1 MTGAVVIEA
10 RAAITD
16 GHGKLWIDTV
26 EVSPPGQNEVLVEI
40 KAAGVCHTDYD
51 FMNRQVQRILGHE
64 GAGVVLEVGE
74 GVSHVK
80 AGDSVMLNWSQKCGE
95 CFQCQRGND
104 SLCENRQRPPLE
116 RTKYRG
122 EGIDRMFFLGT
133 MSTHTVVA
141 KQAVNRIDVD
151 IGFPAAAIVGCG
163 VMTGYGSAV
172 NAANIE
178 PGTNV
183 AVIGAGG
190 VGLNIIQGARI
201 AGAGRII
208 AIDINP
214 DKLEMA
220 KQFGATHGV
229 LASRDDAGLLQAA
242 EGVKAMCGGRGA
254 DYAFEATAIPAL
266 GAAPLAMIRN
276 GGTAVQASGI
286 EEELTIDMRLFEWDK
301 TYINPRY
308 GMCRPEIDFPRMLRL
323 YEKGDLL
330 LDELV
335 TTTYAL
341 EDLPQAFEDMH
352 AGVNAKGVL
361 VLGSE

>member
-1 MTGAVVIEA
+1 MIEA

-16 GHGKLWIDTV
+16 GRGKLWIDTV
-26 EVSPPGQNEVLVEI
+26 DVAPPGPDEVLVEI

-51 FMNRQVQRILGHE
+51 FMNRGIRRVLGHE
-64 GAGVVLEVGE
+64 GAGVVLDTGQ
-74 GVSHVK
+74 GVTHVQP
-80 AGDSVMLNWSQKCGE
+80 GDRVLLNWSQKCGE

-104 SLCENRQRPPLE
+104 SLCENRQRPPAD
-116 RTKYRG
+116 RTLYKG

-141 KQAVNRIDVD
+141 KQAVNKIDVD
-151 IGFPAAAIVGCG
+151 ISFPAAAIVGCG

-172 NAANIE
+172 NAAKIE
-178 PGTNV
+178 PGTSV

-190 VGLNIIQGARI
+190 VGLNIVQGARI
-201 AGAGRII
+201 AGAARII
-208 AIDINP
+208 AVDINP

-220 KQFGATHGV
+220 KQFGATETL
-229 LASRDDAGLLQAA
+229 LADRDDAGLLNAA
-242 EGVKAMCGGRGA
+242 EEIKARCDGRGA
-254 DYAFEATAIPAL
+254 DYAFEATAITAL

-286 EEELTIDMRLFEWDK
+286 EEDLTINMRLFEWDK

-308 GMCRPEIDFPRMLRL
+308 GMCRPEIDFPRLLHL
-323 YEKGDLL
+323 YEEGDLL

-341 EDLPQAFEDMH
+341 DELPRAFEDMQS
-352 AGVNAKGVL
+352 GVNAKGVL
-361 VLGSE
+361 VMD

>member
-1 MTGAVVIEA
+1 MIEA

-16 GHGKLWIDTV
+16 GFGKLWVDTV
-26 EVSPPGQNEVLVEI
+26 EVAPPGPDEVLVQL

-51 FMNRQVQRILGHE
+51 FMSREILRILGHE
-64 GAGVVLEVGE
+64 GAGVVLETGA
-74 GVSHVK
+74 GVTDVK
-80 AGDSVMLNWSQKCGE
+80 PGDSVLLNWSQKCGE

-104 SLCENRQRPPLE
+104 SLCENRQHPPTE
-116 RTKYRG
+116 RTLYEG

-141 KQAVNRIDVD
+141 KQAVNKIEVD
-151 IGFPAAAIVGCG
+151 ISFPAAAIVGCG
-163 VMTGYGSAV
+163 VMTGFGSAV
-172 NAANIE
+172 NAAKIE
-178 PGTNV
+178 PGTSV

-201 AGAGRII
+201 AGAGQII
-208 AIDINP
+208 AVDVNP
-214 DKLEMA
+214 EKLEMA
-220 KQFGATHGV
+220 KRFGATDTL
-229 LASRDDAGLLQAA
+229 LADRDDAGLLDAA
-242 EGVKAMCGGRGA
+242 EEVRTRCGGRGA
-254 DYAFEATAIPAL
+254 DYAFEATAITSL

-286 EEELTIDMRLFEWDK
+286 EEDLTINMRLFEWDK

-308 GMCRPEIDFPRMLRL
+308 GMCRPDIDFPHLLRL

-335 TTTYAL
+335 TNTYAL
-341 EDLPQAFEDMH
+341 DDLPQAFEDMRR
-352 AGVNAKGVL
+352 GINAKGVL
-361 VLGSE
+361 VMD